1 MYFGGMY
8 GMGNGG
14 GFGFGSLGGLLNI
27 LLWVG
32 MIAVVIYLFKV
43 LSTKS
48 PAPSSKT
55 PLDILKERYAKG
67 EINENDFERMKNQ
80 L

>member
-14 GFGFGSLGGLLNI
+14 GFGFGLLGGLLNI

-32 MIAVVIYLFKV
+32 MIAVAIYLFKV
-43 LSTKS
+43 LSAKS
-48 PAPSSKT
+48 PAPNSKT
-55 PLDILKERYAKG
+55 PLDILKERYVKG
-67 EINENDFERMKNQ
+67 EISEADFERMKTQ